1 MINVGDA
8 MGTWGTWGP
17 CSPKKHGLQVQG
29 FVKFTEISL
38 ILNEFFEMEIYLKI
52 GKSYLLPMN
61 VKSVLRDLISHRTS
75 LQTPSYC

>member
-1 MINVGDA
+1 MRWVHGGHGDHV
-8 MGTWGTWGP
+8 P
-17 CSPKKHGLQVQG
+17 PKNTVYKYKVLLNSRKSV
-29 FVKFTEISL
+29 V

-52 GKSYLLPMN
+52 EKSYLLPMN